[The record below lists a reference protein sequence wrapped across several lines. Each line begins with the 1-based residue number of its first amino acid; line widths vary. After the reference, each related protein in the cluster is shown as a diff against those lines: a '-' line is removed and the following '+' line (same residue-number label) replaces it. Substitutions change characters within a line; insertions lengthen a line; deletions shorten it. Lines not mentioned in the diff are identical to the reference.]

1 MEQPINRSNN
11 YGLDRFVL
19 VPGGFG
25 GGLLPRAGPR
35 AVPGR
40 LSEVGGDGVSAV
52 FGLDVGLKVALPVG
66 AVRAQRAA
74 ERLHPSVDL
83 HVSLEVGLAVTPAE
97 PLGADVA
104 DQLPAGLCGVHLVRT
119 GPHHHRQ
126 IRRVWRGEAARRGR
140 RGGGLPLKHKSKKPS
155 FRPLPSASVPA
166 TPACPSTQHLH
177 CPAHVNC
184 PTVTHS

>member
-11 YGLDRFVL
+11 YGMDRLFL
-19 VPGGFG
+19 VERPGQLGR
-25 GGLLPRAGPR
+25 GLLPRAGPR

-40 LSEVGGDGVSAV
+40 LSEVSGDGFGAV
-52 FGLDVGLKVALPVG
+52 FGFDVGLKVALPVG
-66 AVRAQRAA
+66 AVGTQRAA
-74 ERLHPSVDL
+74 ERLHPRVDL

-104 DQLPAGLCGVHLVRT
+104 DQLPAGLCGVHLIRT

-126 IRRVWRGEAARRGR
+126 IRGVWRGEAASRGG

-155 FRPLPSASVPA
+155 FRPLPA
-166 TPACPSTQHLH
+166 
-177 CPAHVNC
+177 
-184 PTVTHS
+184 